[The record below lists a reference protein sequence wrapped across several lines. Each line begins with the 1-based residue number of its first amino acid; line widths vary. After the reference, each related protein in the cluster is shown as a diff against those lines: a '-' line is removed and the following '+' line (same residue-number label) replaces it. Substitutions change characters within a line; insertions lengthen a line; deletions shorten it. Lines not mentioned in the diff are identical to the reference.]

1 MCEQDWS
8 VLNTEEMSFL
18 RDWVESMGAK
28 MPPVSHKTKSEL
40 NTYEAKADSKKVK
53 ENINT
58 DKLLGET
65 L

>member
-18 RDWVESMGAK
+18 REWVESMGAK

-40 NTYEAKADSKKVK
+40 NTYKAKADSKKVK
-53 ENINT
+53 EKT
-58 DKLLGET
+58 
-65 L
+65 